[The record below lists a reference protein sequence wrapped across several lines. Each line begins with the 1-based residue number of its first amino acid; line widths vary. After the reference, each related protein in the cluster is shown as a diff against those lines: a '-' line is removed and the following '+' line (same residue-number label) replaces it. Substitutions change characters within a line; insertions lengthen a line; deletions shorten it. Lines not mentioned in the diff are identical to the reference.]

1 LEYHINK
8 IVHDLVVH
16 HIAKYLKKCEKDIT
30 RKFIQMT
37 LTHTKMFEGHDEE
50 GISLNYNQMNMDDHD
65 LNKHMQVE
73 RNNGRIFK
81 HLWKIGE
88 KEQKLDCT
96 INFYDHYCTIYAI
109 HI

>member
-1 LEYHINK
+1 
-8 IVHDLVVH
+8 
-16 HIAKYLKKCEKDIT
+16 
-30 RKFIQMT
+30 MT
-37 LTHTKMFEGHDEE
+37 LIQTKMFEGHGE
-50 GISLNYNQMNMDDHD
+50 GMSLNYNQMHMDDHD

-88 KEQKLDCT
+88 KEQKLDYT
-96 INFYDHYCTIYAI
+96 IYFYDHYCTIYAI

>member
-1 LEYHINK
+1 MDD
-8 IVHDLVVH
+8 HDLNKH
-16 HIAKYLKKCEKDIT
+16 MHMDD
-30 RKFIQMT
+30 
-37 LTHTKMFEGHDEE
+37 HD
-50 GISLNYNQMNMDDHD
+50 LNKHMHMDDHD

-96 INFYDHYCTIYAI
+96 IYYYDHCFTIYAI